1 MSDSKRVPLAG
12 TEHLAL
18 AGVRTVGPTDP
29 DQLIEVSVIL
39 KHRQPL
45 PEATEIRQHIT
56 HSDFARTYGADPAAV
71 DKIRQF
77 AKENNL
83 QVLERGDEVLRRTV
97 TLAGTAA
104 AMEKAFGV
112 ELNEFEHPDGT
123 YRGHT
128 GPLQMP
134 EEYASLVSGVFGLDD
149 RPVARPHFRYHAP
162 NGVFGARASS
172 LSFDPPQVGKLYG
185 FPEGSNPAGQ
195 TIGLIE
201 LGGGYRPADISKYFK
216 GLGLPAPS
224 MKSISVDHGRNH
236 PSTAQSADGEVM
248 LDIEVA
254 GAVAPGITIA
264 VYFAPNTS
272 QGFQDALSTAIH
284 DQLRKPC
291 AVSISWG
298 GPENGWTA
306 QSMQNFDQVA
316 QEAALLGITITVA
329 SGDSGSGDGVT
340 DGQNHVDFPASSP
353 HVLGTGGTRLTAA
366 GGTIAAEVV
375 WNDGA
380 QGGAGGGGFST
391 VFARPTWQTGAVAQT
406 MRGVPDVAGDA
417 DPETGYNVLVD
428 GQSFVV
434 GGTSAV
440 APLWAGLVVLMIQ
453 KLGRR
458 LGFVNP
464 ALYAI
469 TPPNGL
475 RDITQGNNGAFSAG
489 PGWDACTGK
498 GTPIGAK
505 LLAAL
510 GTGAATATG
519 SINSQPVPAVAD

>member
-1 MSDSKRVPLAG
+1 
-12 TEHLAL
+12 
-18 AGVRTVGPTDP
+18 
-29 DQLIEVSVIL
+29 
-39 KHRQPL
+39 
-45 PEATEIRQHIT
+45 
-56 HSDFARTYGADPAAV
+56 
-71 DKIRQF
+71 
-77 AKENNL
+77 
-83 QVLERGDEVLRRTV
+83 
-97 TLAGTAA
+97 
-104 AMEKAFGV
+104 
-112 ELNEFEHPDGT
+112 
-123 YRGHT
+123 
-128 GPLQMP
+128 
-134 EEYASLVSGVFGLDD
+134 
-149 RPVARPHFRYHAP
+149 
-162 NGVFGARASS
+162 
-172 LSFDPPQVGKLYG
+172 
-185 FPEGSNPAGQ
+185 
-195 TIGLIE
+195 
-201 LGGGYRPADISKYFK
+201 
-216 GLGLPAPS
+216 

-284 DQLRKPC
+284 DQLNKPC

-298 GPENGWTA
+298 GPENGWTP

-329 SGDSGSGDGVT
+329 SGDSGSSDGAT
-340 DGQNHVDFPASSP
+340 DGQNHADFPASSP
-353 HVLGTGGTRLTAA
+353 HVLATGGTRLTAA
-366 GGTIAAEVV
+366 GGAISAEVV

-380 QGGAGGGGFST
+380 QGGAGGGGYST
-391 VFARPTWQTGAVAQT
+391 VFARPTWQTGAVSQT

-428 GQSFVV
+428 GKSFVV

-440 APLWAGLVVLMIQ
+440 APLWAGLVVLLNQ

-469 TPPNGL
+469 KPPDGL

-498 GTPIGAK
+498 GTPVAGHLLQA
-505 LLAAL
+505 LGSSGFLAASSVDPRP
-510 GTGAATATG
+510 A
-519 SINSQPVPAVAD
+519 PAVAD